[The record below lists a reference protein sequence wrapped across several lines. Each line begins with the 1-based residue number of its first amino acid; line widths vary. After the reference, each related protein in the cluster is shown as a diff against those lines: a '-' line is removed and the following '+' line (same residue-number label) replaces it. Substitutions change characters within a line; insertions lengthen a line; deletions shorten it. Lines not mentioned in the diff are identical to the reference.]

1 MTTRSDYHTDARSS
15 NGASLD
21 PEDLTDIGKF
31 VDSLVD
37 ETKEYIAVQRE
48 LLAMNAYQRVAKF
61 AGGLLSGLLVAV
73 LAFAVL
79 AFCSVALAIW
89 LGTLMVNMA
98 LGFLIVGGLYLV
110 VFLAFWFIW
119 RGGMKDRFALNIIN
133 SFHDDK
139 D

>member
-1 MTTRSDYHTDARSS
+1 
-15 NGASLD
+15 
-21 PEDLTDIGKF
+21 
-31 VDSLVD
+31 
-37 ETKEYIAVQRE
+37 
-48 LLAMNAYQRVAKF
+48 
-61 AGGLLSGLLVAV
+61 
-73 LAFAVL
+73 
-79 AFCSVALAIW
+79 LAIW
-89 LGTLMVNMA
+89 LGTLMVHMA